1 MGQNEN
7 IMAQQLQD
15 IKINL
20 ESRDIAK
27 VYQLCD
33 KVQVTIKKYHI
44 DESITPKIKII
55 TDIAQPSTPYL
66 TLNDR
71 VREIDTLIDILNAT
85 KG

>member
-1 MGQNEN
+1 MGQNE
-7 IMAQQLQD
+7 IHIGQKLQD

-33 KVQVTIKKYHI
+33 LLKIDIGQYPV
-44 DESITPKIKII
+44 DESIIHRIKII
-55 TDIAQPSTPYL
+55 ADIAQPSTSNL

-71 VREIDTLIDILNAT
+71 IQEIDALICILNV
-85 KG
+85 

>member
-20 ESRDIAK
+20 ESRDIVK

-33 KVQVTIKKYHI
+33 ELQVTIKRYHV
-44 DESITPKIKII
+44 DESITPRIKII
-55 TDIAQPSTPYL
+55 ADITQPSTSNL

-71 VREIDTLIDILNAT
+71 VSEIDTLIDILNT
-85 KG
+85 EK

>member
-7 IMAQQLQD
+7 IMAQQLRD

-33 KVQVTIKKYHI
+33 QLKVTIKRYHV
-44 DESITPKIKII
+44 DESITSRIKII
-55 TDIAQPSTPYL
+55 ADIAQPSTSNL

-71 VREIDTLIDILNAT
+71 VSEIDTLIDILNT
-85 KG
+85 EK